1 MTNQL
6 STQRNVEQGVAT
18 AIADG
23 HRHRPVP
30 EPASDAFEA
39 WASELGH
46 LVADGGIETV
56 ERAVAAVCA
65 SARRRQLEP
74 TCVDVLADRREPAV
88 ARERALGRVLTALNA
103 SRASAATIEVA

>member
-6 STQRNVEQGVAT
+6 GTQRNVEQGVAR
-18 AIADG
+18 AIADA
-23 HRHRPVP
+23 HRYRLVP
-30 EPASDAFEA
+30 ESASDAFEA

-46 LVADGGIETV
+46 LVADRGIETV
-56 ERAVAAVCA
+56 ERAVGAVCA

-74 TCVDVLADRREPAV
+74 MCVDILADRGEPAV

-103 SRASAATIEVA
+103 SRANAATIEVA